1 MEIRVRTEWVV
12 CWGGEGR
19 ERRGVSGR
27 REQKEVRVGGE
38 RGGRSEQMVT
48 CWSSQS
54 LDSRLTNGSK
64 SRTLEHIH
72 NNIHDTIHYDA
83 KEHFAFYSTD
93 IFHDLPQTLRE
104 ADSSVMFCRHPKTHQ
119 FFFHWFFFFSVCWT
133 HCALQLFYILPRPFV
148 SISIS
153 FSLGKKN
160 LLQRTEHSSQW
171 NCVLQKWTSS
181 SMHVLLY

>member
-1 MEIRVRTEWVV
+1 ML
-12 CWGGEGR
+12 GGGG

-104 ADSSVMFCRHPKTHQ
+104 ADSSAMFCRHPKTHQ
-119 FFFHWFFFFSVCWT
+119 FFFIDFSFSVSAGLT
-133 HCALQLFYILPRPFV
+133 MHCNF
-148 SISIS
+148 SISCQDPLYLLVLVFLWEKKIS
-153 FSLGKKN
+153 FSALSIQVNGTVCYRN
-160 LLQRTEHSSQW
+160 GHHHLCMYCCIRSCL
-171 NCVLQKWTSS
+171 
-181 SMHVLLY
+181 